1 MITMDA
7 VDTFIQEKQG
17 QQKLILRHLHNLL
30 TDNPG
35 VSPKLRF
42 KIPFYYRKS
51 WICYLNPVKNE
62 GIELVF
68 LRANELSNEQGL
80 LESRGR
86 KQVKGVIF
94 YKLNEIPEQAIHEVV
109 QEALLLDESIP
120 YSSKRKKFR

>member
-1 MITMDA
+1 MDD
-7 VDTFIQEKQG
+7 VSMFIQEKQG
-17 QQKLILRHLHNLL
+17 QQKLILQHFHQLMIS
-30 TDNPG
+30 NPG
-35 VSPKLRF
+35 VIAKLRY

-86 KQVKGVIF
+86 KQVKGIVF
-94 YKLNEIPEQAIHEVV
+94 YHISEIPEQAIHEII
-109 QEALLLDESIP
+109 QEALLLDKSVA
-120 YSSKRKKFR
+120 YASKRKKI

>member
-1 MITMDA
+1 MDA
-7 VDTFIQEKQG
+7 VDAFIQEKQG
-17 QQKLILRHLHNLL
+17 QQKLILQHLHHLL
-30 TDNPG
+30 TFNPG
-35 VSPKLRF
+35 VSPKIRY

-68 LRANELSNEQGL
+68 LRANELSNAQRL

-86 KQVKGVIF
+86 KQVKGIIF
-94 YKLNEIPEQAIHEVV
+94 YKLSEIPEHSIHEII

-120 YSSKRKKFR
+120 YASKRKKA

>member
-1 MITMDA
+1 MDA
-7 VDTFIQEKQG
+7 VDAFIQEKQG
-17 QQKLILRHLHNLL
+17 QEKLILQHFHFLL
-30 TDNPG
+30 TLNPG
-35 VSPKLRF
+35 VHPKLRF

-51 WICYLNPVKNE
+51 WICYLNPVKKK

-86 KQVKGVIF
+86 KQVKGIIL
-94 YKLNEIPEQAIHEVV
+94 YRLSGIPEQAIHEII

-120 YSSKRKKFR
+120 YTSKRKKSG